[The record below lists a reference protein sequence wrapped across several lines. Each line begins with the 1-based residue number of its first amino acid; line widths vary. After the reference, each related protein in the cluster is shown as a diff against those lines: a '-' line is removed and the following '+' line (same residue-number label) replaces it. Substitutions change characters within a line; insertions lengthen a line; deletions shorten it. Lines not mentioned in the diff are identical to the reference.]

1 MFQRSF
7 LAVALALV
15 SCAANLV
22 AAEAYRHP
30 QVAEIQPGV
39 ALYRELGEDK
49 YELLGTVLAV
59 TAEEVTWKDS
69 EGRNVIRS
77 TSITQAAKYWFVAGV
92 ALADKR

>member
-1 MFQRSF
+1 MFKKTFILVAF
-7 LAVALALV
+7 LFV
-15 SCAANLV
+15 SLTTGSQ
-22 AAEAYRHP
+22 AAEAYSHP

-39 ALYRELGEDK
+39 ALYRELDGGK
-49 YELLGTVLAV
+49 YELLGTVIAV